1 MIFSI
6 LLLTPA
12 IMAAAVPNQASGNY
26 QNNAG
31 EGSTGTGFAG
41 LFSALGGSGA
51 GNFGFNPASLIQSL
65 GVGQWPK
72 NADNIGASLKAT
84 NDIIPE
90 MTYFV
95 KLINDV
101 NFNQQRPD
109 FNSPNFAQE
118 TLQNTLSMME
128 PAKRIVLAQAEADG
142 TDPTKQLRNIA
153 AVQTHLPPLFAWLQ
167 QINNQNGRTQ
177 TQTQTQ
183 TNY

>member
-1 MIFSI
+1 MI
-6 LLLTPA
+6 TPA
-12 IMAAAVPNQASGNY
+12 ITALSIPNQAAAGAGN
-26 QNNAG
+26 
-31 EGSTGTGFAG
+31 TGTGFAD
-41 LFSALGGSGA
+41 LIPSQASSGIE
-51 GNFGFNPASLIQSL
+51 NFGFNPALL
-65 GVGQWPK
+65 FKAMGFGQWSK
-72 NADNIGASLKAT
+72 NADNVGSSLKTAV
-84 NDIIPE
+84 DIIPE

-95 KLINDV
+95 NLV
-101 NFNQQRPD
+101 NEARNNEKRTD